1 MCNNITSGR
10 KDYLYYACEGFK
22 VILTSAKVLAKG
34 TKVLDGTVISAD
46 FHDIRNCETFSDV
59 QFAGCAFRKNIRL
72 AGSTFENCVFYNC
85 SFSCDFFDC
94 KFINCKFA
102 RCTFWPI
109 EMTSIIL
116 ESSKIIDSEF
126 LSSTLMAITGGEIAD
141 SLLHFC
147 KLQEFETELR
157 NCKLVCVSING
168 EESISS

>member
-1 MCNNITSGR
+1 M
-10 KDYLYYACEGFK
+10 

-34 TKVLDGTVISAD
+34 TKVLDGTVISA
-46 FHDIRNCETFSDV
+46 TFRDSRSGEYFADV
-59 QFAGCAFRKNIRL
+59 QFAGCDFLKDVWL
-72 AGSTFENCVFYNC
+72 ASSTFENCIFFKC
-85 SFSCDFFDC
+85 SFSCDIVEC
-94 KFINCKFA
+94 KFINCKFVKC
-102 RCTFWPI
+102 RFWSI

-126 LSSTLMAITGGEIAD
+126 LTSTLMAITGGEIAD

-168 EESISS
+168 ERSISS